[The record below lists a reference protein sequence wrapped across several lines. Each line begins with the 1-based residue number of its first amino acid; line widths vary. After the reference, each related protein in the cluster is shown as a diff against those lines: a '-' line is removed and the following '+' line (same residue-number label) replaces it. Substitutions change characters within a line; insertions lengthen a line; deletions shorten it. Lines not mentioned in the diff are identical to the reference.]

1 MKRILNLAHRGF
13 SGKYPENTKIAFLKA
28 IEYSDCDGFETDV
41 HMTKD
46 GKLVIIH
53 DDTVDRTASNGRG
66 FIKDLTSSELLQMD
80 FGSHKG
86 DEFAGEKI
94 IFLDELLQIVKDNK
108 KFINIELKNNY
119 IFYPGMEK
127 MVMDMV
133 NEFGLKESTL
143 LSSFNHESM
152 EICKNLDPTFKTG
165 LLFESP
171 FLNTVEYFKNV
182 NHEAVNPGFYL
193 LLQRPNWVTEF
204 KKRNLEINVW
214 TVNDENSIKAMI
226 DMEVNTIIGNF
237 PDLTSEVLKK
247 YGN

>member
-1 MKRILNLAHRGF
+1 MKKILNLAHRGF

-53 DDTVDRTASNGRG
+53 DDTVDRTVLNGKG
-66 FIKDLTSSELLQMD
+66 YIKDLTSDELLKMD

-86 DEFAGEKI
+86 SEFSGEKI

-108 KFINIELKNNY
+108 KFINLELKNNY
-119 IFYPGMEK
+119 IFYPGLEK

-133 NEFGLKESTL
+133 NEFGLKESVI

-152 EICKNLDPTFKTG
+152 EICKKLDSTFKTG

-182 NHEAVNPGFYL
+182 NHEAVHPGFYL
-193 LLQRPNWVTEF
+193 LLQKPNWVEEF
-204 KKRNLEINVW
+204 KKQNLQINTW
-214 TVNDENSIKAMI
+214 TVNDENSIKTMI
-226 DMEVNTIIGNF
+226 DMKVDSIIGNF
-237 PDLTSEVLKK
+237 PDLTSEVLQK
-247 YGN
+247 YAK